1 MFKNVTISSECV
13 TNCHPDKMADRIADA
28 ILDEYLYLDEDTR
41 AGIEVMVKDNVVV
54 LGGEVNSNANVN
66 CKDIVMNLYQ
76 HHFNFPESHNLQ
88 PENLK
93 IINLIGKQSQEIHN
107 GVDKED
113 GEIGAG
119 DQGFVVG
126 FASNETP
133 TFMPL
138 GHYFASQICRWIE
151 NQSTIGPD
159 AKSQVVVEYD
169 GDGNASIKHILVSVM
184 NPNNELEVVRL
195 MIRHRIQNGEMFE
208 DKEMYEKY
216 IKDKEFTILVNPCG
230 DWKIGG
236 PVSDCGVT
244 GRKIVVDQYGGYCNV
259 GGGAFSGK
267 DLSKVDRS
275 GAYAARYIAKSIVA
289 SGIANV
295 AKVEMTYAIGEP
307 APVAINVII
316 DKNQD
321 KIPEIKKVI
330 EEHFPIKVA
339 DIIKQFRCVNHWFR
353 RFSEKSHFGYKPFVS
368 KYAKYAFPW
377 EDEQRGAKYFKEIAN
392 NIEIQQ

>member
-1 MFKNVTISSECV
+1 MQKMFKNVTISSECV

-28 ILDEYLYLDEDTR
+28 ILDEYLKKDENART
-41 AGIEVMVKDNVVV
+41 GIEVMVKDNVVV
-54 LGGEVNSNANVN
+54 LGGEVYSHAIVDCEDVVKRMYRHAFDFPAN
-66 CKDIVMNLYQ
+66 
-76 HHFNFPESHNLQ
+76 HHLQ

-93 IINLIGKQSQEIHN
+93 IVNLIGRQSPEIHS
-107 GVDKED
+107 GVDKGS

-126 FASNETP
+126 FATNETP
-133 TFMPL
+133 TYMPL
-138 GHYFASQICRWIE
+138 GHYFASEICRWIE
-151 NQSTIGPD
+151 KNPSIGPD

-169 GDGNASIKHILVSVM
+169 SEGNAEIKHILVSTM
-184 NPNNELEVVRL
+184 NPNDSLEILRREITKL
-195 MIRHRIQNGEMFE
+195 IREGVMFRN
-208 DKEMYEKY
+208 KEMYEKY
-216 IKDKEFTILVNPCG
+216 IKDKDFTILVNPCG

-236 PVSDCGVT
+236 PISDCGVT

-275 GAYAARYIAKSIVA
+275 AAYAARYIAKSIVA

-307 APVAINVII
+307 APVAINVIV

-321 KIPEIKKVI
+321 MVPAIKKVI

-339 DIIKQFRCVNHWFR
+339 DIIKSFKKVNGYFHDL
-353 RFSEKSHFGYKPFVS
+353 SASSHFGKETFDRTLTNCSY
-368 KYAKYAFPW
+368 PW
-377 EDEQRGAKYFKEIAN
+377 ENELQGKKFFDEIK
-392 NIEIQQ
+392 